1 MLIHHVKRYVNYRHK
16 LGVGFEEG
24 EHTLTLFAR
33 YADKYGDSH
42 VTIDRIHE
50 WCSQACS
57 PERGRIRYNLLRRF
71 SMFLR
76 AEDPGHA
83 APPVSAFGRRQ
94 RPRPA
99 PHLLQPEQIAAIMSA
114 ALTQPNKTIS
124 PYTYHCLFG
133 LLAVTGMRVSEALAL
148 QRSDFTRDGLLVR
161 RSKGGGSRLLPIH
174 STTRGAVEAY
184 LRRRNR
190 AFSVSDNLFIVG
202 TGQAPNRSTVRKEF
216 ARLARQLGIRGPVGT
231 PGPRLHDLR
240 HSFAVRSLEACAHD
254 YDAVRRHMAA
264 LRDYL
269 GHSHIEHTYWYLEAT
284 PVLMRTIAGA
294 SEDRFLGGAQ

>member
-1 MLIHHVKRYVNYRHK
+1 MLIHHVTRYVDYRQK
-16 LGVGFEEG
+16 LGVGFEDG
-24 EHTLTLFAR
+24 EQTLTLFAR
-33 YADKYGDSH
+33 YADKHGDNH

-57 PERGRIRYNLLRRF
+57 PERARTKYNLLRRF

-83 APPVSAFGRRQ
+83 APPIGAFGCRR

-99 PHLLQPEQIAAIMSA
+99 PYLLQREQIAAIMSA
-114 ALTQPNKTIS
+114 ALTLPNTTIA
-124 PYTYHCLFG
+124 PHTYHCLFG

-174 STTRGAVEAY
+174 STTRETVEAY
-184 LRRRNR
+184 FHRRSR
-190 AFSVSDNLFIVG
+190 AFTVSDSLFIVR
-202 TGQAPNRSTVRKEF
+202 TGRAPDRSTVRKVF
-216 ARLARQLGIRGPVGT
+216 AGLARQLGIRGPVGT

-240 HSFAVRSLEACAHD
+240 HSFAVRSLEACAHG
-254 YDAVRRHMAA
+254 YDAVRRHMTA

-284 PVLMRTIAGA
+284 PVLMRTIAA
-294 SEDRFLGGAQ
+294 ANEDCFLGGAQ

>member
-1 MLIHHVKRYVNYRHK
+1 MLMHHVARYVDYRRK
-16 LGVGFEEG
+16 LGTGFEGG
-24 EHTLTLFAR
+24 EQTLTVFAR
-33 YADKYGDSH
+33 YADEHGDSH

-50 WCSQACS
+50 WCSRACS
-57 PERGRIRYNLLRRF
+57 AERVRYKYNLLRRF
-71 SMFLR
+71 ALFLR

-83 APPVSAFGRRQ
+83 APPIGALGRPQ

-99 PHLLQPEQIAAIMSA
+99 PHLLQPEEIAAIMSA
-114 ALTQPNKTIS
+114 VLTLPNTTIA

-161 RSKGGGSRLLPIH
+161 QSKGGGSRLLPIH
-174 STTRGAVEAY
+174 STTREALEAY
-184 LRRRNR
+184 VHRRNR
-190 AFSVSDNLFIVG
+190 VFSLSEDVFIVR
-202 TGQAPNRSTVRKEF
+202 TGRAPDRSTVRKVF
-216 ARLARQLGIRGPVGT
+216 ISLARQLGIRGPVGI

-254 YDAVRRHMAA
+254 YDAVRRHMTA

-284 PVLMRTIAGA
+284 PVLMRTIAA
-294 SEDRFLGGAQ
+294 ANEDRFLGGAR

>member
-1 MLIHHVKRYVNYRHK
+1 MLIHHVERYVDYRRK
-16 LGVGFEEG
+16 LGVRFEEG
-24 EHTLTLFAR
+24 EHTLTLFAC
-33 YADKYGDSH
+33 YADKHGDSH
-42 VTIDRIHE
+42 VTIHRIHE

-57 PERGRIRYNLLRRF
+57 PERARNKYNLLRSF

-76 AEDPGHA
+76 AEDPSHA
-83 APPVSAFGRRQ
+83 VPPTGAFGSRR

-114 ALTQPNKTIS
+114 VLTLPNTTIR

-133 LLAVTGMRVSEALAL
+133 LLAATGMRVSEALSL
-148 QRSDFTRDGLLVR
+148 QRSDLTPDGLLVR

-174 STTRGAVEAY
+174 ATTREAVEAY
-184 LRRRNR
+184 LHRRRR
-190 AFSVSDNLFIVG
+190 AFSVSDDLFIVR
-202 TGQAPNRSTVRKEF
+202 TGRAPDRTTVRKVF
-216 ARLARQLGIRGPVGT
+216 ADLARQLGIRGPIGT

-254 YDAVRRHMAA
+254 YEAVRRHMTG

-269 GHSHIEHTYWYLEAT
+269 GHSSILHTYWYLEAT
-284 PVLMRTIAGA
+284 PVLMRTIAAANEG
-294 SEDRFLGGAQ
+294 SFLGGVQ

>member
-1 MLIHHVKRYVNYRHK
+1 MLIDHVERYVDYRHK

-24 EHTLTLFAR
+24 EHTLVLFAR
-33 YADKYGDSH
+33 YADRHGDSH

-50 WCSQACS
+50 WCGQACS
-57 PERGRIRYNLLRRF
+57 PERARTKYNLLRRF

-83 APPVSAFGRRQ
+83 APPIGAFGRR

-99 PHLLQPEQIAAIMSA
+99 PHLIEPEQVAAIMSA
-114 ALTQPNKTIS
+114 TLARPSKTIS
-124 PYTYHCLFG
+124 FHTYHCLFG

-148 QRSDFTRDGLLVR
+148 QRSDLTRDGLLVR

-174 STTRGAVEAY
+174 STTREAVKAY
-184 LRRRNR
+184 LHRRNR
-190 AFSVSDNLFIVG
+190 TFSVSDDLFIVQ
-202 TGQAPNRSTVRKEF
+202 TGRAPDRSTVRRVF
-216 ARLARQLGIRGPVGT
+216 ADLARQLGIRGPVGT

-240 HSFAVRSLEACAHD
+240 HSFAVRSLESCAND

-284 PVLMRTIAGA
+284 PVLMRTIAA
-294 SEDRFLGGAQ
+294 ANEDRFLAGAR

>member
-1 MLIHHVKRYVNYRHK
+1 MLIHHVERYVDYRHK

-24 EHTLTLFAR
+24 EHTLILFAR
-33 YADKYGDSH
+33 YADKLGDSH
-42 VTIDRIHE
+42 VTIDRIRE
-50 WCSQACS
+50 WCGQACS
-57 PERGRIRYNLLRRF
+57 PERARTKYNLLRRF

-83 APPVSAFGRRQ
+83 APPIGAFGRRR

-114 ALTQPNKTIS
+114 ALTLPNRTIK
-124 PYTYHCLFG
+124 PYTFHCLFG

-148 QRSDFTRDGLLVR
+148 QRSDLTRDGLLVR
-161 RSKGGGSRLLPIH
+161 RSKGGGSRLLPIQ
-174 STTRGAVEAY
+174 STTREAVEAY
-184 LRRRNR
+184 LHRRNR
-190 AFSVSDNLFIVG
+190 AFSVSDDLFILR
-202 TGQAPNRSTVRKEF
+202 TGRAPDKSTAHKVF
-216 ARLARQLGIRGPVGT
+216 VRLARQLGIRGPVGT

-254 YDAVRRHMAA
+254 YDAVRRHTAA

-284 PVLMRTIAGA
+284 PVLMRTIAA
-294 SEDRFLGGAQ
+294 ANEDRFLGGAR

>member
-1 MLIHHVKRYVNYRHK
+1 MLIDHVKRYVDYRHK

-33 YADKYGDSH
+33 YADKHGDSH

-57 PERGRIRYNLLRRF
+57 PERARTKYNLLRRF

-83 APPVSAFGRRQ
+83 APPIGAFGRRR

-114 ALTQPNKTIS
+114 ALPLSNSTIEA
-124 PYTYHCLFG
+124 YTYHCVIG
-133 LLAVTGMRVSEALAL
+133 LLAATGMRVSEALAL
-148 QRSDFTRDGLLVR
+148 QRSDLTGDGLLVR

-174 STTRGAVEAY
+174 STTREAVEAY
-184 LRRRNR
+184 LRRRDR
-190 AFSVSDNLFIVG
+190 AFSVSDDLFIVR
-202 TGQAPNRSTVRKEF
+202 TGRAPDKTTVRKVF
-216 ARLARQLGIRGPVGT
+216 VGLARQLGIRGPVGT

-254 YDAVRRHMAA
+254 YAAVRRHMAA
-264 LRDYL
+264 LREYL

-284 PVLMRTIAGA
+284 PILMHAIAA
-294 SEDRFLGGAQ
+294 ANEDRFLGGAR

>member
-1 MLIHHVKRYVNYRHK
+1 MLIHHVERYVGYRRK
-16 LGVGFEEG
+16 LGVGFGEG

-33 YADKYGDSH
+33 YADKHGDSH

-57 PERGRIRYNLLRRF
+57 PERARTKYNLLRGF

-83 APPVSAFGRRQ
+83 LPPIGAFGCRR

-99 PHLLQPEQIAAIMSA
+99 PHLLQPDQIAAIMSA
-114 ALTQPNKTIS
+114 VLTLPKTTIS

-133 LLAVTGMRVSEALAL
+133 LLAATGMRVSEALSL
-148 QRSDFTRDGLLVR
+148 QRSDLTPDGLLVR

-174 STTRGAVEAY
+174 STTREAIEAY
-184 LRRRNR
+184 LRRRR
-190 AFSVSDNLFIVG
+190 SAFYGSDDLFIVG
-202 TGQAPNRSTVRKEF
+202 TGRAPDRTTVRKVF
-216 ARLARQLGIRGPVGT
+216 ADLARQLGIRGPIGT

-240 HSFAVRSLEACAHD
+240 HSFAVRSLEACVHD
-254 YDAVRRHMAA
+254 YDVVRRHMTA

-284 PVLMRTIAGA
+284 PVLMRTIAAGN
-294 SEDRFLGGAQ
+294 EGRFLGGAQ

>member
-1 MLIHHVKRYVNYRHK
+1 MLIHHVERYVDYRRK

-33 YADKYGDSH
+33 YADEQGDSH
-42 VTIDRIHE
+42 VTIERIHE

-57 PERGRIRYNLLRRF
+57 PERGRAKYNLLRRF
-71 SMFLR
+71 SLFLR
-76 AEDPGHA
+76 AEDPDHA
-83 APPVSAFGRRQ
+83 APPIGAFGCRR

-99 PHLLQPEQIAAIMSA
+99 PHLLHPEQIAAIISA
-114 ALTQPNKTIS
+114 ALTLPDRKIS
-124 PYTYHCLFG
+124 AYTYQCLFG

-148 QRSDFTRDGLLVR
+148 QRSDLTLDGLLVR

-174 STTRGAVEAY
+174 STTRDAVGAY
-184 LRRRNR
+184 LNRRDRT
-190 AFSVSDNLFIVG
+190 FSISDDLFIVS
-202 TGQAPNRSTVRKEF
+202 TGRAPDRSTVRKVF
-216 ARLARQLGIRGPVGT
+216 VDLARQLGIRGPAGT

-254 YDAVRRHMAA
+254 YDAVRRHMTA

-269 GHSHIEHTYWYLEAT
+269 GHSSILHTYWYLEAT
-284 PVLMRTIAGA
+284 PVLMRTIAA
-294 SEDRFLGGAQ
+294 ANEVRFLGGVR

>member
-1 MLIHHVKRYVNYRHK
+1 MLIHHVKRYVDYRHK

-24 EHTLTLFAR
+24 EHTLTVFAR

-94 RPRPA
+94 RPRPS

-114 ALTQPNKTIS
+114 ALTLPNKTIS

-133 LLAVTGMRVSEALAL
+133 VLAVTGMRVSEVLSL
-148 QRSDFTRDGLLVR
+148 QRSDLTRDGLLVR

-174 STTRGAVEAY
+174 STTHGKLVKAY
-184 LRRRNR
+184 L
-190 AFSVSDNLFIVG
+190 
-202 TGQAPNRSTVRKEF
+202 
-216 ARLARQLGIRGPVGT
+216 
-231 PGPRLHDLR
+231 H
-240 HSFAVRSLEACAHD
+240 H
-254 YDAVRRHMAA
+254 
-264 LRDYL
+264 
-269 GHSHIEHTYWYLEAT
+269 AT
-284 PVLMRTIAGA
+284 A
-294 SEDRFLGGAQ
+294 RFLSAMICSLFKRDGRRIGRPSAECSLIWLAS

>member
-1 MLIHHVKRYVNYRHK
+1 MLIQQVARYVDYRRK
-16 LGVGFEEG
+16 LGVGFEGG
-24 EHTLTLFAR
+24 EQTLTLFAH
-33 YADKYGDSH
+33 YADKHGDSH
-42 VTIDRIHE
+42 VTMDRIHK

-57 PERGRIRYNLLRRF
+57 PERARYKYNLLRRF

-83 APPVSAFGRRQ
+83 APPISAFGRRQ

-114 ALTQPNKTIS
+114 VLTLPNTSIA
-124 PYTYHCLFG
+124 PYTYHCLIG

-174 STTRGAVEAY
+174 STTRETIEAY
-184 LRRRNR
+184 LHRRSR
-190 AFSVSDNLFIVG
+190 AFSVSDDLFIVS
-202 TGQAPNRSTVRKEF
+202 TGRAPDRSTVRKVF
-216 ARLARQLGIRGPVGT
+216 AGLARQLGFRGPVGT

-254 YDAVRRHMAA
+254 YEAVRRHMAA

-284 PVLMRTIAGA
+284 PVLMRSIAA
-294 SEDRFLGGAQ
+294 ANEDRYLGRAQ

>member
-1 MLIHHVKRYVNYRHK
+1 MLIHDVERYVDYRHK

-33 YADKYGDSH
+33 YADKHRDSH
-42 VTIDRIHE
+42 VTLDRIHD

-57 PERGRIRYNLLRRF
+57 PERARAKYNLLRRF

-83 APPVSAFGRRQ
+83 APPIGAFGCRQ

-114 ALTQPNKTIS
+114 VLTQPNKTIS

-133 LLAVTGMRVSEALAL
+133 LLAVTGMRVSEALTL
-148 QRSDFTRDGLLVR
+148 QRPDVNRDGLLVR
-161 RSKGGGSRLLPIH
+161 RGKGGGSRLLPIH
-174 STTRGAVEAY
+174 STTREAVEAY
-184 LRRRNR
+184 LHQRNR
-190 AFSVSDNLFIVG
+190 AFSLSDDLFIVQ
-202 TGQAPNRSTVRKEF
+202 TGRAPDRSTVRRVF
-216 ARLARQLGIRGPVGT
+216 ADLARQIGIRGPVGT

-284 PVLMRTIAGA
+284 PVLMRTIAA
-294 SEDRFLGGAQ
+294 ANEDRFLAGAR